1 MNYLKEKTKKIYNMS
16 ASLNLYVSICRDL
29 KKERVIT
36 ELKDIEHEIQNLLE
50 EIQKGHINF

>member
-1 MNYLKEKTKKIYNMS
+1 MS